1 MPRITHSHR
10 YPSYFRFSWKSG
22 LRATLVRMTIVCVFT
37 GMVIFWSVLLTVIF
51 RFEKRMAWPYGELQ
65 PDPPFADPTGYG
77 SIRVAEAVEDG
88 FTLLG
93 WTRDLKGPRYR
104 VSYAMLVST
113 ERNIFATIGVGSILQ
128 IQLAATWLHT
138 PTADG
143 RCFYSTD
150 HQSGVQIDLSH
161 HWTNQLVPG
170 TSFRELLQKHQD
182 WIRINE
188 VVPRPF
194 ARGREIEEFRTLR
207 QEHYRSMERNGLIG
221 FTDASANYFRFTLS
235 GAARTATWGY
245 FLGMAR
251 QLSGGRFP
259 RNA

>member
-1 MPRITHSHR
+1 
-10 YPSYFRFSWKSG
+10 
-22 LRATLVRMTIVCVFT
+22 MTIVYVFA
-37 GMVIFWSVLLTVIF
+37 GMVIFWSSLLTVIF

-65 PDPPFADPTGYG
+65 SEPPFADATGYG
-77 SIRVAEAVEDG
+77 AARVAEAVENG

-93 WTRDLKGPRYR
+93 WARDLKGPKYR
-104 VSYAMLVST
+104 VSYAMLVSPQS
-113 ERNIFATIGVGSILQ
+113 NVFATIGVGSVVQ
-128 IQLAATWLHT
+128 IPVAATWLYS
-138 PTADG
+138 PTSDG

-170 TSFRELLQKHQD
+170 ATFAKLLEEHQD
-182 WIRINE
+182 WIRMNK
-188 VVPRPF
+188 VVRHPLTS
-194 ARGREIEEFRTLR
+194 GREFAEFRTLR
-207 QEHYRSMERNGLIG
+207 QEHYLSMERTGLIG